1 VRDQWFNVAAE
12 QRIEACEAPTPFAVP
27 ASKCAMLKHSCTKFI
42 PVSVAALIAI
52 APAASAD
59 PPHVKDLNAS
69 CLVMGRSVNETGYV
83 TIGGIRQWVTIEG
96 QNCANPVVLMVHGGP
111 GNPNTPFAHN
121 LFGNWA
127 KQFTIVQ
134 WDQRGSGKTYA
145 ESKPREGEVLTMA
158 RLIEDGVEVARY
170 ATQRLGKRKLILMG
184 GSWGSALS
192 VSMAMAAPDMF
203 QAYVGTAQLVNYQAD
218 MAVSYIKTLVLA
230 KSAGDADSVGKLEK
244 LGPPPWI
251 DAGAFGILRRV
262 TRKYEALRSDPPP
275 KGWFAFGPGYDT
287 PAYEA
292 AYEAGED
299 YSFLNFVGA
308 ADDGMGPKVDL
319 RKLGVR
325 FAMPVYMLQGDEDLV
340 TPPEVSRAY
349 FDELVAPK
357 KEFLSLARTG
367 HDPNR
372 TMIDAQYRVLERVR
386 AEVPETHSR

>member
-1 VRDQWFNVAAE
+1 
-12 QRIEACEAPTPFAVP
+12 
-27 ASKCAMLKHSCTKFI
+27 MLKRSCTEHI
-42 PVSVAALIAI
+42 APLVAALIAI
-52 APAASAD
+52 APAVGATQPPVTDFNSA
-59 PPHVKDLNAS
+59 
-69 CLVMGRSVNETGYV
+69 CLLTGQSVNETGYV
-83 TIGGIRQWVTIEG
+83 TVGDIRQWVTIEG
-96 QNCANPVVLMVHGGP
+96 QDCANPVVLIVHGGP

-127 KQFTIVQ
+127 KEFTVVQ

-145 ESKPREGEVLTMA
+145 ESKPGEGEVLTME
-158 RLIEDGVEVARY
+158 RMVKDGVEIARY
-170 ATQRLGKRKLILMG
+170 ATQRLGKRKVILMG

-203 QAYVGTAQLVNYQAD
+203 HAYVGTAQLVSYQAD
-218 MAVSYIKTLVLA
+218 MAVSYAKTLVLA
-230 KSAGDADSVGKLEK
+230 KSAGDADSVSTLEK
-244 LGPPPWI
+244 LGPPPWT
-251 DAGAFGILRRV
+251 DPRAFGTLRRA
-262 TRKYEALRSDPPP
+262 TRKYEALSSDAPP

-308 ADDGMGPKVDL
+308 AGDGMGPKIDL

-349 FDELVAPK
+349 FDELIAPK
-357 KEFLSLARTG
+357 KEFLPLTRTG
-367 HDPNR
+367 HGPNR
-372 TMIDAQYRVLERVR
+372 TMIDAQFGVLQRVR
-386 AEVPETHSR
+386 AEALEKDKR